1 MSTIRIDQIR
11 EIVVT
16 NPQDKELLQYQL
28 ADGTW
33 INSNE
38 IPTKVSQLE
47 TQSTAVQ
54 ADITSLTNDLNQLS
68 VDVNQ
73 VSSDLTSLA
82 NDLDSEVADR
92 LALDARVVVL
102 ENADT
107 NQDLTQLQNDLQSE
121 ITARSNADTALSN
134 RLNVLESDPTTKA
147 YVDAGLLL
155 KANLTYVND
164 EIARATAKE
173 NELQALIEAIEG
185 VNDVQAF
192 QTQVDKIESG
202 LGATYT
208 NNVYSPDLTAHFINT
223 ATSVQNAAKLLDTQV
238 NLLHTSKA
246 NQSSLTDEI
255 QARQTADTNLD
266 NLIGDVEDKFD
277 AIVID
282 LLEADVTAQNSITA
296 LDTRVTT
303 LEQGADLEAAVQ
315 QLQQDIAT
323 KASSADLT
331 ALTTRVVTLENDH
344 VTVMDF
350 NDLSDAVDLKA
361 SIVDL
366 STETTA
372 REQADAALDA
382 RITTIEES
390 VPTDANLQAL
400 ADRVTVTEND
410 ISTLETSLLGYTN
423 TADLTLLLNAKAT
436 VVALQQESADRLS
449 ADNLLQT
456 NIDSVNANLTLEI
469 TNRSSA
475 DDILQ
480 NNIDDVVADLLTE
493 VDARALADQTLQN
506 NIDTVSGNLV
516 TETNARTNAD
526 LTLQGLIDNLSD
538 DLSAEALTRQAD
550 DAGLQNQINSLVT
563 DIADE
568 VIARQTLADNVYTK
582 TEVDNSLAL
591 KATIASLDAEIAR
604 AQLAEQGLQSS
615 IDTIMTGSNVDLDT
629 FGELIALINS
639 IDTGNSD
646 GLAAEITAR
655 IAGDQVLQSNIDVV
669 SGNLVTANN
678 NINGLD
684 ARLDTI
690 EGAGAG
696 SIAKSLQDAKDY
708 SDAQLLTETNN
719 RTSADQLIQ
728 ANITQIESD
737 ISDLETLV
745 SDEEAA
751 RILAD
756 QTITTE
762 LNTKAS
768 TASVTIISSDLTTLT
783 NDVSA
788 IELRVDSAE
797 TTLAIKANQD
807 DLNFETQARVE
818 GDTALQSDISDLQG
832 DLALVQQD
840 ITSINTNLN
849 DNIIDTVNG
858 MLDNNLH
865 SGVSVSLNNDEITI
879 TSLLRT
885 VNGNSPTNGDVTLST
900 SDIAEGTNQYYTQ
913 ERVRTS
919 ISVAGDLEYDQENG
933 IISFTN
939 PWVQTDDVLEFN
951 GYVKIQ
957 GHLVEQFDMGSLSN
971 DVEYTLD
978 GGSVASISHTV
989 TDLGTLHYR
998 RLF

>member
-33 INSNE
+33 VNSNE
-38 IPTKVSQLE
+38 IPNKVSQLE

-73 VSSDLTSLA
+73 VSSDLTSLV

-92 LALDARVVVL
+92 LALNARVVVL

-121 ITARSNADTALSN
+121 ITARSNADTTLSN
-134 RLNVLESDPTTKA
+134 RLNVLELDSTTKA

-202 LGATYT
+202 LGAVYT

-266 NLIGDVEDKFD
+266 NLIGNVEDKFD
-277 AIVID
+277 ALVID
-282 LLEADVTAQNSITA
+282 LLEADVAAQNSITA
-296 LDTRVTT
+296 LDTRVII

-331 ALTTRVVTLENDH
+331 ALTTRVVSLENDH

-361 SIVDL
+361 SIVNL

-436 VVALQQESADRLS
+436 VTALQQESTDRLS

-456 NIDSVNANLTLEI
+456 NINSVSADLTLEV
-469 TNRSSA
+469 TNRNSA
-475 DDILQ
+475 DNILQ
-480 NNIDDVVADLLTE
+480 DNIDEVIADLLTE

-506 NIDTVSGNLV
+506 NIDTLSGNLS
-516 TETNARTNAD
+516 TETTARTNAD

-538 DLSAEALTRQAD
+538 GLSAEALTRQAD
-550 DAGLQNQINSLVT
+550 DAGLQNQINGLVT

-568 VIARQTLADNVYTK
+568 VTARQTLAGNVYTK

-591 KATIASLDAEIAR
+591 KATTASLDAEIAR
-604 AQLAEQGLQSS
+604 AQLIEQGLQSS

-646 GLAAEITAR
+646 SLAAEITAR
-655 IAGDQVLQSNIDVV
+655 IAADQVLQSNIDVV

-678 NINGLD
+678 NIDGLD

-708 SDAQLLTETNN
+708 SDAQLLIEANN
-719 RTSADQLIQ
+719 RASADQLIQ
-728 ANITQIESD
+728 DNISQIESD
-737 ISDLETLV
+737 ISNEET
-745 SDEEAA
+745 A

-756 QTITTE
+756 QTITAE

-768 TASVTIISSDLTTLT
+768 AASVTIISSDLTTLT
-783 NDVSA
+783 NDISA
-788 IELRVDSAE
+788 IEIRVDSAE
-797 TTLAIKANQD
+797 TTLVIKANQD

-818 GDTALQSDISDLQG
+818 GDTALQSSISDLQG

-865 SGVSVSLNNDEITI
+865 SGVSVSLNNDEIVI

-885 VNGNSPTNGDVTLST
+885 VNGNSPINGDVTLST
-900 SDIAEGTNQYYTQ
+900 SNIAEGTNKYHTQ

-919 ISVAGDLEYDQENG
+919 ISVVGDLEYDQENG